1 MSVPGYGADCPRM
14 VVRFG
19 ARFTIVG
26 WLQGLAWEKMCD
38 DSWAREKVLDD
49 SALSLI
55 LRKYISICGFLRN
68 AKMNKQVK
76 LPED

>member
-1 MSVPGYGADCPRM
+1 MSVSGYGAGYPRI

-38 DSWAREKVLDD
+38 DSRTRETAPDE

>member
-1 MSVPGYGADCPRM
+1 
-14 VVRFG
+14 
-19 ARFTIVG
+19 
-26 WLQGLAWEKMCD
+26 MCD

-76 LPED
+76 LPEG